1 MLRRLPFFAALF
13 FRFLKKAIAI
23 LLLFLG
29 ERASAWLVGEREI
42 ERQRN
47 GSAVKR

>member
-1 MLRRLPFFAALF
+1 LRLF
-13 FRFLKKAIAI
+13 FSFFEKSYCNAIAV
-23 LLLFLG
+23 LSKRG
-29 ERASAWLVGEREI
+29 SAWLVGEREI